1 LSRDFGFNSATQ
13 RLQVMVVDLLWTIVI
28 THCNGLT
35 QFRLYFFSDVLL
47 YEKLDSQSVRVLKDG
62 LREGASIGA

>member
-1 LSRDFGFNSATQ
+1 
-13 RLQVMVVDLLWTIVI
+13 MVVDLLWTIVI